1 MQMLLSKIGLPKKP
15 TLNYNDH
22 GGSPMLILALRVGES
37 IYIDDD
43 TIITLTDIWEDE
55 VILNIDTNL
64 DISVDDQ
71 KYTD

>member
-1 MQMLLSKIGLPKKP
+1 
-15 TLNYNDH
+15 
-22 GGSPMLILALRVGES
+22 MLILALRVGES